1 MEEEPKGALL
11 EGALLPQARE
21 AAVGGARAVRLSSG
35 IAGILDGWCARSWRV
50 GRGALRGQ
58 CAWRKR
64 AEVAHVWGNAARAA
78 FRPLVFASTRGG
90 GDAPRGRDRASARAR
105 SGHVKRQQKQHN
117 GPANARN
124 HQMSTPKTTAPE
136 PPWHGD
142 FAGAAT
148 DSVLLLGGL
157 LVAFCVLSGK
167 WWVAA
172 YTGFFVL
179 LATLITLMGAHLDYN
194 AKVVLEE
201 RAKAARRAPKPRA
214 GEGYN

>member
-1 MEEEPKGALL
+1 MRALVAR
-11 EGALLPQARE
+11 GGGHFQRTRNADLPHESAWAKRGE
-21 AAVGGARAVRLSSG
+21 IWRTSG
-35 IAGILDGWCARSWRV
+35 V
-50 GRGALRGQ
+50 MQ
-58 CAWRKR
+58 PP
-64 AEVAHVWGNAARAA
+64 A
-78 FRPLVFASTRGG
+78 FGPRCSGTRGG
-90 GDAPRGRDRASARAR
+90 RDAPRGRDLASARAR

-179 LATLITLMGAHLDYN
+179 LATLITLMGSHLDYN

>member
-1 MEEEPKGALL
+1 MIR
-11 EGALLPQARE
+11 LP
-21 AAVGGARAVRLSSG
+21 
-35 IAGILDGWCARSWRV
+35 DM
-50 GRGALRGQ
+50 
-58 CAWRKR
+58 
-64 AEVAHVWGNAARAA
+64 
-78 FRPLVFASTRGG
+78 
-90 GDAPRGRDRASARAR
+90 
-105 SGHVKRQQKQHN
+105 KRQQKQHN